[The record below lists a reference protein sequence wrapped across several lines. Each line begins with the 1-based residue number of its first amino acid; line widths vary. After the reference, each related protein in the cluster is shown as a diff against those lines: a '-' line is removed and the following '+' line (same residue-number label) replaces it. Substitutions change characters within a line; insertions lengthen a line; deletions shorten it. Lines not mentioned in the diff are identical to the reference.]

1 MSNFNSNNFIEEEI
15 RLPDNPIREILVNS
29 NINYDINYNNAYG
42 INYNNYNNY
51 ENISIIPN
59 DYDPELQLAINE
71 SIKEQ
76 EEYEKKQL
84 EMLEKTR
91 LRVQTFKDVLFKIKK
106 ISMIDSQILKLYN
119 IIEPMIDS
127 YCACNIDIYECDK
140 AMYDEIFSTL
150 KTIRLTES
158 ELELFKNL
166 FVMEN

>member
-1 MSNFNSNNFIEEEI
+1 MSDFNFNNLNDYENYEEI
-15 RLPDNPIREILVNS
+15 RPPDNTIREILVND
-29 NINYDINYNNAYG
+29 YCYNDN
-42 INYNNYNNY
+42 
-51 ENISIIPN
+51 IIPC
-59 DYDPELQLAINE
+59 DYDEYDNALQLAYLE

-91 LRVQTFKDVLFKIKK
+91 LRVQSFKDVLLKIKK
-106 ISMIDSQILKLYN
+106 ISMIDPQILKFYN

-127 YCACNIDIYECDK
+127 YCGCNIDIYECDN
-140 AMYDEIFSTL
+140 AMYDEIFTTL
-150 KTIRLTES
+150 KTIRLSES

>member
-1 MSNFNSNNFIEEEI
+1 MADFNFNNFNDYENIEQEI
-15 RLPDNPIREILVNS
+15 IPPDNTIREILVND
-29 NINYDINYNNAYG
+29 YYYNDN
-42 INYNNYNNY
+42 
-51 ENISIIPN
+51 IIPC
-59 DYDPELQLAINE
+59 DYDDYDNALQLAFIA

-76 EEYEKKQL
+76 EEYEKKRL

-91 LRVQTFKDVLFKIKK
+91 LRVQTFKDVLLKIKK
-106 ISMIDSQILKLYN
+106 ISMIDPQILKFYN

-166 FVMEN
+166 FVMEI

>member
-1 MSNFNSNNFIEEEI
+1 MSDFNFNNLRNYENNDEEI
-15 RLPDNPIREILVNS
+15 IRPPDNTIREILVND
-29 NINYDINYNNAYG
+29 YYYNDN
-42 INYNNYNNY
+42 
-51 ENISIIPN
+51 IIPY
-59 DYDPELQLAINE
+59 DYDEYDNALQLAFIA
-71 SIKEQ
+71 SMKEQ

-106 ISMIDSQILKLYN
+106 ISMIDPQILKFYN
-119 IIEPMIDS
+119 IIEPMVDS

-140 AMYDEIFSTL
+140 AMYNEIFSTL

-166 FVMEN
+166 FVMENNII

>member
-1 MSNFNSNNFIEEEI
+1 MSDFNFNNFNNYENNEQEI
-15 RLPDNPIREILVNS
+15 RPPDNTIREILVND
-29 NINYDINYNNAYG
+29 YYYNDN
-42 INYNNYNNY
+42 
-51 ENISIIPN
+51 IIPC
-59 DYDPELQLAINE
+59 DYDEYDNALQLAFIA
-71 SIKEQ
+71 SMKEQ
-76 EEYEKKQL
+76 EEYEKKRL

-91 LRVQTFKDVLFKIKK
+91 LRVQSFKDILLKIKK
-106 ISMIDSQILKLYN
+106 ISMIDPQILKFYN

-166 FVMEN
+166 FVMEI

>member
-1 MSNFNSNNFIEEEI
+1 MSDFNFNNFNDYENIEQEI
-15 RLPDNPIREILVNS
+15 RPPDNTIREILVND
-29 NINYDINYNNAYG
+29 YYYNDN
-42 INYNNYNNY
+42 
-51 ENISIIPN
+51 IIPC
-59 DYDPELQLAINE
+59 DYDDYDNALQLAFIA

-76 EEYEKKQL
+76 EEYEKKRL
-84 EMLEKTR
+84 EILEKTR
-91 LRVQTFKDVLFKIKK
+91 LRVQTFKDVLLKIKK
-106 ISMIDSQILKLYN
+106 ISMIDPQILKFYN

-166 FVMEN
+166 FVMEI

>member
-1 MSNFNSNNFIEEEI
+1 MSDFNFNDFNDYENNDHEI
-15 RLPDNPIREILVNS
+15 RPPDNTIREILVND
-29 NINYDINYNNAYG
+29 YYYNDN
-42 INYNNYNNY
+42 
-51 ENISIIPN
+51 IIPC
-59 DYDPELQLAINE
+59 DYDDYDNALQLAFIA

-76 EEYEKKQL
+76 EEYEKKRL

-91 LRVQTFKDVLFKIKK
+91 LRVQTFKDVLLKIKK
-106 ISMIDSQILKLYN
+106 ISMIDPQILKFYN

-166 FVMEN
+166 FVMEI

>member
-1 MSNFNSNNFIEEEI
+1 MTDFNFNNFNDYENYQEI
-15 RLPDNPIREILVNS
+15 RPPDNPIREILVND
-29 NINYDINYNNAYG
+29 YYNDN
-42 INYNNYNNY
+42 
-51 ENISIIPN
+51 IIPC
-59 DYDPELQLAINE
+59 DYDDYDNALQLAYLE

-91 LRVQTFKDVLFKIKK
+91 LRVQSFKDVLLKIKK
-106 ISMIDSQILKLYN
+106 ISMIDPQILKFYN

-127 YCACNIDIYECDK
+127 YCGCNIDIHECDK

-150 KTIRLTES
+150 KTIRLTET

>member
-1 MSNFNSNNFIEEEI
+1 MSDFNFNDFNDYENIEQEI
-15 RLPDNPIREILVNS
+15 RPPDNTIREILVND
-29 NINYDINYNNAYG
+29 YYYNDN
-42 INYNNYNNY
+42 
-51 ENISIIPN
+51 IIPC
-59 DYDPELQLAINE
+59 DYDDYDNALQLAFIA

-76 EEYEKKQL
+76 EEYEKKRL

-91 LRVQTFKDVLFKIKK
+91 LRVQTFKDVLLKIKK
-106 ISMIDSQILKLYN
+106 ISMIDPQILKFYN

-166 FVMEN
+166 FVMEI